1 MTSTRSSATDEESLL
16 DAARDCV
23 LAVGWRRTTVTDVAR
38 RAGVSRMTFY
48 RRWPD
53 MTALTADLMT
63 REFAG
68 AGSSVRGR
76 SADDEVDAASIAA
89 RVSSAVTEIRK
100 DPLFQKIIDVD
111 PELLLPYLLD
121 RRGRAQDIMLA
132 ALVDRIREGQ
142 RSGGVRSGRPEV
154 LARTVLLICHGFVI
168 SAQTMQD
175 SRYSDRI
182 ARRELTQ
189 AVESYLA

>member
-1 MTSTRSSATDEESLL
+1 
-16 DAARDCV
+16 
-23 LAVGWRRTTVTDVAR
+23 
-38 RAGVSRMTFY
+38 MTFY

-68 AGSSVRGR
+68 AGRSVRGR
-76 SADDEVDAASIAA
+76 SADGPVDAAWIAA
-89 RVSSAVTEIRK
+89 RVSAAVSEIRK
-100 DPLFQKIIDVD
+100 DPLFQKIVDVD

-121 RRGRAQDIMLA
+121 RRGRAQDTMLA

-142 RSGGVRSGRPEV
+142 KNADVRSGRPEV

-168 SAQTMQD
+168 STQTMVD
-175 SRYSDRI
+175 GRYSDRI
-182 ARRELTQ
+182 ARRELAQ
-189 AVESYLA
+189 AVESYLS

>member
-1 MTSTRSSATDEESLL
+1 MPSPRSAATDEESLL
-16 DAARDCV
+16 DAARECV

-68 AGSSVRGR
+68 AGRSVRGR
-76 SADDEVDAASIAA
+76 SADGPVDAAWIAA
-89 RVSSAVTEIRK
+89 RVSAAVSEIRK
-100 DPLFQKIIDVD
+100 DPLFQKIVDVD

-121 RRGRAQDIMLA
+121 RRGRAQDTMLA

-142 RSGGVRSGRPEV
+142 KNADVRSGRPEV

-168 SAQTMQD
+168 STQTMVD
-175 SRYSDRI
+175 GRYSDRI
-182 ARRELTQ
+182 ARRELAQ
-189 AVESYLA
+189 AVESYLS

>member
-1 MTSTRSSATDEESLL
+1 
-16 DAARDCV
+16 
-23 LAVGWRRTTVTDVAR
+23 
-38 RAGVSRMTFY
+38 
-48 RRWPD
+48 

-68 AGSSVRGR
+68 AGRSVRGR
-76 SADDEVDAASIAA
+76 SADAPVDVAWIAA
-89 RVSSAVTEIRK
+89 RVSAAVTEIRK
-100 DPLFQKIIDVD
+100 DPLFQKIVDVD

-121 RRGRAQDIMLA
+121 RRGRAQDTMLA

-142 RSGGVRSGRPEV
+142 KDGDVRSGRPEV

-168 SAQTMQD
+168 SAQTMDD

-182 ARRELTQ
+182 ARRELSL
-189 AVESYLA
+189 AVESYLS